1 MGRGDLATACPAL
14 EESQRLDPGVGTLL
28 NVAVCH
34 EQSGRTAT
42 AWTDFEEALAIAERE
57 GQAERAE
64 FAREHMASL
73 EPRLSRIVLVVPADV
88 DRATPTI
95 RRDGSEV
102 ARPAWGRAIPI
113 DPGPHTIEVA
123 APGFQTWTA
132 TVTVPSDGSRTEV
145 VVPALVRVEV
155 AAPPPV
161 VPPPLVPKL
170 APPRPAAAPPP
181 DDAAMAPGR
190 VAGWVVAGTGVT
202 MLGVATGLGIATLS
216 IDAASDALCEPEC
229 TTHGYDLNQQA
240 QRTADASTGLFIAGA
255 ITAAVGVG
263 LVVAF

>member
-1 MGRGDLATACPAL
+1 M
-14 EESQRLDPGVGTLL
+14 
-28 NVAVCH
+28 
-34 EQSGRTAT
+34 
-42 AWTDFEEALAIAERE
+42 
-57 GQAERAE
+57 
-64 FAREHMASL
+64 
-73 EPRLSRIVLVVPADV
+73 
-88 DRATPTI
+88 
-95 RRDGSEV
+95 
-102 ARPAWGRAIPI
+102 
-113 DPGPHTIEVA
+113 
-123 APGFQTWTA
+123 
-132 TVTVPSDGSRTEV
+132 TVPSDGSRTEV

-161 VPPPLVPKL
+161 VPPSLVSKL
-170 APPRPAAAPPP
+170 APPRPAVAPPP